1 MTPRALSLLSGGLSA
16 LLALLLLFALWD
28 TPVHG
33 GVSASVAG
41 AMGRTG
47 VEHAVTAVLL
57 DFRGYDTL
65 LEMGVVLLAVLATW
79 SLGRC
84 HRLPAGPVQGPVM
97 RGGLRHLIPLA
108 VLTGGYLIW
117 AGGAGSGG
125 AFQGG
130 AVLAASGVMW
140 VLAWPRRPELPAP
153 VWLRLGVT
161 LGVVVFLTIGVVGLP
176 LGPGFMGYPS
186 EWAYALILS
195 VETAAACSIALSLVL
210 LFLGGR
216 TWRDAED
223 V

>member
-1 MTPRALSLLSGGLSA
+1 MSLLSGGLSA
-16 LLALLLLFALWD
+16 LLALLLVSALWD
-28 TPVHG
+28 TPVHE

-41 AMGRTG
+41 AMGHTG
-47 VEHAVTAVLL
+47 VAHPVTAVLL
-57 DFRGYDTL
+57 DFRAYDTL
-65 LEMGVVLLAVLATW
+65 LEMAVVLLAVLATW

-84 HRLPAGPVQGPVM
+84 DTLPARPVQGPVM

-140 VLAWPRRPELPAP
+140 VLAWPRRPDLPAP
-153 VWLRLGVT
+153 LGLRVGVT
-161 LGVVVFLTIGVVGLP
+161 LGVAVFLAIGVAGLP
-176 LGPGFMGYPS
+176 LGPGFMGYPPGWS
-186 EWAYALILS
+186 YGLILT

-216 TWRDAED
+216 PWRDAED
-223 V
+223 G